1 MEKENERERSK
12 RHFDSIATSYNI
24 SHEGKFCADMYTP
37 LIRAIHKSKGET
49 LLDLGCGNGNLL
61 TRLMRCGFAL
71 TGADLSEAMIERA
84 RQRLDGYA
92 ELIVADAGYLPFPA
106 DAFDVLVCNASF
118 HHYPDPE
125 AALKEMHRV
134 LRPGGTLLIG
144 ECYMP
149 QPLRAAMNVLK
160 RFSPDG
166 DHHFYGRR
174 ELSSLLEVHGFAIQ
188 SIRKTGKHTVLYQAK
203 GKERFDCGGN

>member
-1 MEKENERERSK
+1 MNNSKDKSK
-12 RHFDSIATSYNI
+12 RHFDLIATNYNT
-24 SHEGKFCADMYTP
+24 SHDGKFCADMYTP
-37 LIRAIHKSKGET
+37 LIEAIHKVKGEK
-49 LLDLGCGNGNLL
+49 LLDLGCRNGNLL
-61 TRLMRCGFAL
+61 IQFVRSGLAL
-71 TGADLSEAMIERA
+71 TGVDLSEAMIEQA

-92 ELIVADAGYLPFPA
+92 ELIVADAGHLPFPA
-106 DAFDVLVCNASF
+106 GAFDVLVCNASF

-149 QPLRAAMNVLK
+149 QPLRAVMNVLI

-166 DHHFYGRR
+166 DHHFYGKR
-174 ELSSLLEVHGFAIQ
+174 ELSSLLEAYGFATQ
-188 SIRKTGKHTVLYQAK
+188 SVNKAGRHTVLYLASA
-203 GKERFDCGGN
+203 R

>member
-1 MEKENERERSK
+1 MSDSKNKSK
-12 RHFDSIATSYNI
+12 RHFDAIATNYNT
-24 SHEGKFCADMYTP
+24 SHDGKFCADMYAP
-37 LIRAIHKSKGET
+37 LIEAIHKVKGEN

-61 TRLMRCGFAL
+61 TQLVRSGFVL
-71 TGADLSEAMIERA
+71 TGVDLSEAMIEQA

-92 ELIVADAGYLPFPA
+92 ELIAADAGHLPFPA

-118 HHYPDPE
+118 HHYPEPE

-144 ECYMP
+144 ECYMA
-149 QPLRAAMNVLK
+149 QPLRAAMNVLI

-166 DHHFYGRR
+166 DHHFYGKR
-174 ELSSLLEVHGFAIQ
+174 ELSSLLEAHGFAIQ
-188 SIRKTGKHTVLYQAK
+188 SIRKTGQHTVLYIART
-203 GKERFDCGGN
+203 KEKE